1 VSAQEPLGTTPDVI
15 RVGRYALHARLGVGG
30 MASVYIG
37 RLQGAS
43 GFAKTVAIKRLHPQY
58 ASDPEFAAM
67 FVDEARL
74 AARVVHPNVVST
86 LDVVHSGDDLLLVM
100 EYIDGDSLAALMR
113 GMAHHSR
120 SMPLDV
126 VSAIFCGV
134 LSGLQAAH
142 TATSDAGEPLSIVHR
157 DMSPENV
164 IVGVDGVARVLDFGI
179 AKASNK
185 SSVTKDGTVKGKL
198 AYMAPEQVLG
208 KDVTGQ
214 ADLFAVATVMYELMS
229 GQRLFKGDNDGATV
243 RKLLYDPV
251 RTLKDV
257 VKNVSQAL
265 NDVVMRGLARDT
277 SERYANALDMHQAL
291 EEAVQP
297 ATPRRVAEWCRSVV
311 ASEISKRASAVSS
324 VERVALVASERPPAG
339 AAAPSEMLARPSP
352 LPQLATVLEPSIELP
367 LYRPS
372 RAKYV
377 AVAGGMLAGLGLVLC
392 ITLYV
397 QASEPSA
404 LRDPGTRVRAEV
416 PRTLASSPLPA
427 AVPVASSSSVATG
440 ASVSAKHG
448 VGAHNAAL
456 PGVIKPVTKPASS
469 YGRD

>member
-1 VSAQEPLGTTPDVI
+1 VSAQESLENAPDVL

-58 ASDPEFAAM
+58 ASDPEFASM

-100 EYIDGDSLAALMR
+100 EYIDGDSVAALMR
-113 GMAHHSR
+113 GMSHYKK
-120 SMPLDV
+120 SMPFDV

-142 TATSDAGEPLSIVHR
+142 EARADGGEPLSIVHR
-157 DMSPENV
+157 DVSPENV

-208 KDVTGQ
+208 KEVTGQ
-214 ADLFAVATVMYELMS
+214 ADVFAVATVMYEVMS
-229 GQRLFKGDNDGATV
+229 GQRLFKSDNDGATV
-243 RKLLYDPV
+243 RKLLYEPV
-251 RTLKDV
+251 RPLKDC
-257 VKNVSQAL
+257 VKNASSAL
-265 NDVVMRGLARDT
+265 NDVVMRGLARET
-277 SERYANALDMHQAL
+277 GERFGTAAAMHQAL

-311 ASEISKRASAVSS
+311 ADEISKRASAVSS
-324 VERVALVASERPPAG
+324 VERVALLASDRPRALVP
-339 AAAPSEMLARPSP
+339 PSES
-352 LPQLATVLEPSIELP
+352 LPQLAALLEPSIELP
-367 LYRPS
+367 IHRP
-372 RAKYV
+372 RYAKYLGV
-377 AVAGGMLAGLGLVLC
+377 TVGSLVGLAFCVV
-392 ITLYV
+392 TYAV
-397 QASEPSA
+397 QASEPNM
-404 LRDPGTRVRAEV
+404 LRDSGKRLRAESV
-416 PRTLASSPLPA
+416 RGLSSAAPQAPAASSTGSVVSA
-427 AVPVASSSSVATG
+427 SSAGTKHPVAVVKLRA
-440 ASVSAKHG
+440 
-448 VGAHNAAL
+448 
-456 PGVIKPVTKPASS
+456 
-469 YGRD
+469 